1 MKRKNAL
8 VAAGALGVALAGG
21 AVVSGLTIESTS
33 SPKPAARVAATGSV
47 AAAGGQAAG
56 GQAGGQAAG
65 GQAAGG
71 QAAATAIKKTDY
83 GPWNGH
89 FANQSLKCR
98 TYASAG
104 TVGGRVWHY
113 GKIECN
119 KKTAI
124 IDVVSGVNPGK
135 PAIAQHL
142 CRDVKSCTVKGWVNN
157 PSGNQNWSV
166 TTTGSAGVL
175 LFSGE
180 RLSAHVTFRA

>member
-8 VAAGALGVALAGG
+8 VAASALGVTLAGG
-21 AVVSGLTIESTS
+21 AVVSGLAIDSTS
-33 SPKPAARVAATGSV
+33 SPKPAARVADTGSV
-47 AAAGGQAAG
+47 APAR
-56 GQAGGQAAG
+56 
-65 GQAAGG
+65 G
-71 QAAATAIKKTDY
+71 QAAAPAIKKTDY
-83 GPWNGH
+83 GPWSGH
-89 FANQSLKCR
+89 FANESLNCR

-142 CRDVKSCTVKGWVNN
+142 CRDARSCTVKGWVNN

-166 TTTGSAGVL
+166 TTTGSVGVL
-175 LFSGE
+175 LFSGN
-180 RLSAHVTFRA
+180 RLSAHVAFRA

>member
-8 VAAGALGVALAGG
+8 VAASALGVALAGG
-21 AVVSGLTIESTS
+21 AVVSGLTIDSTS
-33 SPKPAARVAATGSV
+33 SPKPAARVADTGPV
-47 AAAGGQAAG
+47 VAAGGQA
-56 GQAGGQAAG
+56 AGGQAAG

-83 GPWNGH
+83 GPWSGH
-89 FANQSLKCR
+89 FANNSLQCR

-113 GKIECN
+113 GKIEWN

-142 CRDVKSCTVKGWVNN
+142 CRDVKSCSVKGWVNN
-157 PSGNQNWSV
+157 PSGNQDWSV
-166 TTTGSAGVL
+166 TTTGSVGVL
-175 LFSGE
+175 LFSGP
-180 RLSAHVTFRA
+180 RLSAHVAFRA

>member
-1 MKRKNAL
+1 MKRKNAI
-8 VAAGALGVALAGG
+8 VAASALGVALAGG
-21 AVVSGLTIESTS
+21 AVVSGLAIESTS
-33 SPKPAARVAATGSV
+33 SPKPAARVADAGPV
-47 AAAGGQAAG
+47 AAAGGQAA
-56 GQAGGQAAG
+56 
-65 GQAAGG
+65 
-71 QAAATAIKKTDY
+71 ATTIKKTDY
-83 GPWNGH
+83 GPWSGH
-89 FANQSLKCR
+89 FANKSLKCR

-142 CRDVKSCTVKGWVNN
+142 CRDAKSCSVKGWVNN

-166 TTTGSAGVL
+166 TTTGSVGVVW
-175 LFSGE
+175 FTGS
-180 RLSAHVTFRA
+180 RLSAHVAFRA